1 MKLGL
6 TLLFTALLAG
16 TALLAQQRPGLFFR
30 EDWKET
36 PPEEPITQAHV
47 ANPDLVLNL
56 YGPGKQGIRKSH
68 HEKPL
73 DDPYYVWSG
82 DAKGN
87 WAVSL
92 RHKQSL
98 VDLTG
103 LAKITW
109 RAEQAGFR
117 ELRIILKLENG
128 TWLVSDASDPASRDW
143 RLREF
148 NISDIRWRKLDI
160 EQMVE
165 GDWVNNPNLSRV
177 DEIGWT
183 DLMTG
188 GGSPA
193 CSRLDWI
200 EVHGRAVARPPAGN

>member
-1 MKLGL
+1 MKVGL
-6 TLLFTALLAG
+6 AILVTTLLAG
-16 TALLAQQRPGLFFR
+16 ACLFAQGRPGVFFR

-47 ANPDLVLNL
+47 GNPDLVLNL

-68 HEKPL
+68 HDKPL

-143 RLREF
+143 RVREF

-160 EQMVE
+160 EQVVE

-177 DEIGWT
+177 EEIGWT
-183 DLMTG
+183 DLMIG

-200 EVHGRAVARPPAGN
+200 EVHGRAVTRSAAGK

>member
-6 TLLFTALLAG
+6 AAVFTTLLAG
-16 TALLAQQRPGLFFR
+16 SGLLAQGRPGLFFR

-68 HEKPL
+68 HDKPL

-98 VDLTG
+98 VDLTS

-117 ELRIILKLENG
+117 ELRIILKLDNG

-143 RLREF
+143 RVREF
-148 NISDIRWRKLDI
+148 NISDIRWRRLDI
-160 EQMVE
+160 EQVVE

-177 DEIGWT
+177 EEIGWT
-183 DLMTG
+183 DLMSG

-200 EVHGRAVARPPAGN
+200 EVHGRAVARTAAGK